1 MFNNLYFWEVY
12 ISCLTPKFGVGMIIL
27 LL

>member
-12 ISCLTPKFGVGMIIL
+12 ISYLTPKFGV
-27 LL
+27 